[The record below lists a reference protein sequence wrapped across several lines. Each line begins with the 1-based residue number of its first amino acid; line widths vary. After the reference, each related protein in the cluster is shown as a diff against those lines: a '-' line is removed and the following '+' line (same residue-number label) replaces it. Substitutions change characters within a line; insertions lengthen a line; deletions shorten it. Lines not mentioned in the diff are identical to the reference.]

1 FAPYNTKSDVDALVN
16 AVDRA
21 LELLVD

>member
-1 FAPYNTKSDVDALVN
+1 YNTQHDVDALVN

>member
-1 FAPYNTKSDVDALVN
+1 PYNTKSDVDALVN

>member
-1 FAPYNTKSDVDALVN
+1 YNTKSDVDALVN

>member
-1 FAPYNTKSDVDALVN
+1 NTKSDVDALVN

>member
-1 FAPYNTKSDVDALVN
+1 TKSDVDALVN